1 MQKEIKLPNLGD
13 NVASAEV
20 IKVLVEIGTKLEKDQ
35 PVVEISSDKAT
46 IEIPSD
52 FEGVVKELKVKEGDS
67 LKEGDILIIVET
79 TESEQVIESTKV
91 KENVTPVVE
100 EKVETKVES
109 TPINTSIPSDQNIYL
124 PNLGDNVANAEVIK
138 VLVEVGS
145 KIEKDQPLVEISSDK
160 ATLEIPSDFEGTIK
174 EIKVKEG
181 DSVKEGDI
189 LVVISS
195 SSQSVTIIET
205 PKSEEKVVS
214 VTEQKVEV
222 KTESNQSTQV
232 KSEVVRKSQVAP
244 ASPSVRRFAREIGV
258 DINEV
263 KGTGTNGRI
272 SIEDVKA
279 HSKLL
284 HTNRKTQEV
293 VVTSSVSKQSGYYE
307 PLPDF
312 TKWGEVNIEK
322 MNNIRYKTAQHLSFA
337 WNTIPHVTNFEKVD
351 ITDLEKLR
359 KQFGKKA
366 EAVGGKLTIT
376 AILTKVM
383 ALALHKFPKFN
394 ASIDVDNKQ
403 IIYKNYFNI
412 GIAVDTEMGL
422 LVPVIKDADKKSI
435 IQISVD
441 LGELANK
448 AKQKKLSLDEMQG
461 ATFTISNLGG
471 IGGTGFTPVV
481 NYPEVAIL
489 GVSQSSFEP
498 IYQDG
503 QFVPR
508 LMMPISL
515 SYDHRLIDGADAA
528 RFLKWVKEALE
539 NPFLLVLEN

>member
-1 MQKEIKLPNLGD
+1 QKVESPK
-13 NVASAEV
+13 V
-20 IKVLVEIGTKLEKDQ
+20 IEQVT
-35 PVVEISSDKAT
+35 
-46 IEIPSD
+46 
-52 FEGVVKELKVKEGDS
+52 VKE
-67 LKEGDILIIVET
+67 
-79 TESEQVIESTKV
+79 
-91 KENVTPVVE
+91 VE
-100 EKVETKVES
+100 EKKSE
-109 TPINTSIPSDQNIYL
+109 PIVTSNVISDQNIYL

-138 VLVEVGS
+138 VLVKAGD
-145 KIEKDQPLVEISSDK
+145 KIEKDQPVVEISSDK
-160 ATLEIPSDFEGTIK
+160 ATLEIPSDFEGIVK
-174 EIKVKEG
+174 EVKVNEG
-181 DSVKEGDI
+181 DSVKEGD
-189 LVVISS
+189 LL
-195 SSQSVTIIET
+195 VTISGQST
-205 PKSEEKVVS
+205 VGNKVAEEKKVEEKITQVIEQKETTIALEN
-214 VTEQKVEV
+214 VTTTKVEV
-222 KTESNQSTQV
+222 KRNT
-232 KSEVVRKSQVAP
+232 QVAP

-258 DINEV
+258 DINQV
-263 KGTGTNGRI
+263 KGTGNNGRI

-279 HSKLL
+279 YSKAL
-284 HTNRKTQEV
+284 HTSRKTNEA
-293 VVTSSVSKQSGYYE
+293 VSTAPIGKQSGYYE

-435 IQISVD
+435 IQISID

-498 IYQDG
+498 VYQDG

>member
-1 MQKEIKLPNLGD
+1 MIKEIKLPNLGD

-20 IKVLVEIGTKLEKDQ
+20 IKVLVEVGTKLEKDQ

-52 FEGVVKELKVKEGDS
+52 FEGTVKELKVNEGDS

-79 TESEQVIESTKV
+79 SEVEQKVESTKV
-91 KENVTPVVE
+91 EEKVNPVVE
-100 EKVETKVES
+100 QKVEIKVET
-109 TPINTSIPSDQNIYL
+109 TPVNTSVQSEQNIYL

-138 VLVEVGS
+138 VLVKVGD
-145 KIEKDQPLVEISSDK
+145 KIEKDQPVVEISSDK
-160 ATLEIPSDFEGTIK
+160 ATLEIPSDFEGIVK
-174 EIKVKEG
+174 EVKVNEG
-181 DSVKEGDI
+181 DSVKEGD
-189 LVVISS
+189 LL
-195 SSQSVTIIET
+195 VTISGQSTVSNKVIEE
-205 PKSEEKVVS
+205 KKVEEKVTQVIEAKENTIALEN
-214 VTEQKVEV
+214 VTTTKVEV
-222 KTESNQSTQV
+222 KRNT
-232 KSEVVRKSQVAP
+232 QVAP

-258 DINEV
+258 DINQV
-263 KGTGTNGRI
+263 KGTGHNGRI

-279 HSKLL
+279 YSKAL
-284 HTNRKTQEV
+284 HTSRKTNEA
-293 VVTSSVSKQSGYYE
+293 VSIAPIGKQSGYYE

-441 LGELANK
+441 LGEIANK

-498 IYQDG
+498 VYQDG

-528 RFLKWVKEALE
+528 RFLKWIKEALE

>member
-1 MQKEIKLPNLGD
+1 MIKEIKLPNLGD

-20 IKVLVEIGTKLEKDQ
+20 IKVLVEVGTKLEKDQ

-52 FEGVVKELKVKEGDS
+52 FEGIVKELKVNEGDS
-67 LKEGDILIIVET
+67 LKEGDILITVET
-79 TESEQVIESTKV
+79 EEVEQKVESPKVIEQVTV
-91 KENVTPVVE
+91 KEVE
-100 EKVETKVES
+100 EKKSE
-109 TPINTSIPSDQNIYL
+109 PILTNNITSDQNIYL

-138 VLVEVGS
+138 VLVKVGD
-145 KIEKDQPLVEISSDK
+145 KIEKDQPVVEISSDK
-160 ATLEIPSDFEGTIK
+160 ATLEIPSDFEGIVK
-174 EIKVKEG
+174 EVKVNEG
-181 DSVKEGDI
+181 DSVKEGD
-189 LVVISS
+189 LL
-195 SSQSVTIIET
+195 VTISGQSTVSNKVIEE
-205 PKSEEKVVS
+205 KKVEEKVTQVIEAKENTIALEN
-214 VTEQKVEV
+214 VTTTKVEV
-222 KTESNQSTQV
+222 KRNT
-232 KSEVVRKSQVAP
+232 QVAP

-279 HSKLL
+279 YSKAL
-284 HTNRKTQEV
+284 HTTRKTQEV
-293 VVTSSVSKQSGYYE
+293 VVNSSVSKQSGYYE

-441 LGELANK
+441 LGELASK

-498 IYQDG
+498 VYQDG

-528 RFLKWVKEALE
+528 RFLKWIKEALE